1 MTFFERQTE
10 LPQPFPEAAD
20 ADLHIV
26 FRQEPGSQFGKRRIG
41 FAHNAGTKS
50 FVMRGKL
57 RLGAACPGTG
67 ARLSRLLPTPQNF
80 VDIGHADPEDGRSGI
95 SARSRIHCRHH
106 PFAQVLRVS
115 SPHHCSPSN
124 QRRKGIKNSTP
135 LESASDSINSEDAL
149 ARACRAGWTIQ
160 KTFTLC
166 VETVFGAVRRACLC
180 VFDLS
185 ELEKFS
191 RKEVRKLHLEVQS
204 ILTPG
209 ETK

>member
-1 MTFFERQTE
+1 MTFFECQTE

-26 FRQEPGSQFGKRRIG
+26 FRQEPGLQFGKRRIG

-50 FVMRGKL
+50 FVIRSKL

-67 ARLSRLLPTPQNF
+67 ARLSRLLPTSQNF

-115 SPHHCSPSN
+115 SPHTVPPSN
-124 QRRKGIKNSTP
+124 QRREGIKNSAP
-135 LESASDSINSEDAL
+135 MEYASDSINSEGAL
-149 ARACRAGWTIQ
+149 GHIRRKQ
-160 KTFTLC
+160 NRVRSLLRFTL
-166 VETVFGAVRRACLC
+166 
-180 VFDLS
+180 
-185 ELEKFS
+185 LEQFAALPGW
-191 RKEVRKLHLEVQS
+191 LHRNVSAASCSGKTLD
-204 ILTPG
+204 
-209 ETK
+209 

>member
-26 FRQEPGSQFGKRRIG
+26 FRQEPGLQFGKRRIG

-50 FVMRGKL
+50 FVIRSKL
-57 RLGAACPGTG
+57 RLGAACPGPG
-67 ARLSRLLPTPQNF
+67 ARLSRLLPTSQNF

-115 SPHHCSPSN
+115 SPHTVPPSN
-124 QRRKGIKNSTP
+124 QRREGIKNSAP
-135 LESASDSINSEDAL
+135 MEYASDSINSEGAL
-149 ARACRAGWTIQ
+149 GSWTPPITAFLACLRAQGVWLGGLGSRFIGFGQARREHARARGA
-160 KTFTLC
+160 LC
-166 VETVFGAVRRACLC
+166 ARRLY
-180 VFDLS
+180 
-185 ELEKFS
+185 
-191 RKEVRKLHLEVQS
+191 
-204 ILTPG
+204 
-209 ETK
+209 

>member
-20 ADLHIV
+20 TYLHIV

-149 ARACRAGWTIQ
+149 EDDDYCKKSLFCSVAFIR
-160 KTFTLC
+160 
-166 VETVFGAVRRACLC
+166 
-180 VFDLS
+180 
-185 ELEKFS
+185 
-191 RKEVRKLHLEVQS
+191 
-204 ILTPG
+204 
-209 ETK
+209 